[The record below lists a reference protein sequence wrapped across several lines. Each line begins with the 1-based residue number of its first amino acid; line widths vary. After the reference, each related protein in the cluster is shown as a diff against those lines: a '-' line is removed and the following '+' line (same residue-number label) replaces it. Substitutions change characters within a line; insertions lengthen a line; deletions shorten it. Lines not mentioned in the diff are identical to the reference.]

1 MTVRIEQEGAV
12 AIVTLD
18 RPQTKNAVT
27 DEMRR
32 QLWEAFEQFALD
44 SRVRAVVLTGAG
56 ADFCS
61 GADVASFGGGGMP
74 GSLGR
79 MHELGRI
86 NRAIYHLKK
95 PTIAA
100 VSGVCAGLG
109 WGFALCCDF
118 VLASENAKFVQVF
131 RNVALAPDAGS
142 VWLLS
147 RLVGPMRAKE
157 LCYTGRVVRADEALR
172 LGLALEVHAEAALRA
187 RALSFA
193 SELAAGP
200 GISLGLAKRQ
210 ADFAATMSFDQFLDA
225 EHMMQPIASRTEDHA
240 EGVTAF
246 KEKRKPEFRGS

>member
-1 MTVRIEQEGAV
+1 MGVTIEQVGGVAV
-12 AIVTLD
+12 VTLD

-27 DEMRR
+27 DDMRR
-32 QLWEAFEQFALD
+32 QLWEAFEGFALD
-44 SRVRAVVLTGAG
+44 PSVRVVILTGANG
-56 ADFCS
+56 AFSS
-61 GADVASFGGGGMP
+61 GADIASFGGGGMP

-100 VSGVCAGLG
+100 VSGICAGLG
-109 WGFALCCDF
+109 WGFALSCDF
-118 VLASENAKFVQVF
+118 VLAADTAKFVQVF
-131 RNVALAPDAGS
+131 RNIALAPDAGS

-172 LGLALEVHAEAALRA
+172 LGLALEVLSPDELQGRA
-187 RALSFA
+187 MAFA
-193 SELAAGP
+193 TELAEGP

-210 ADFAATMSFDQFLDA
+210 ADFAGTMSFDQFLDA
-225 EHMMQPIASRTEDHA
+225 EHMMQPIASRSEDHA
-240 EGVTAF
+240 EGVAAF
-246 KEKRKPEFRGS
+246 REKRKPVFRSA